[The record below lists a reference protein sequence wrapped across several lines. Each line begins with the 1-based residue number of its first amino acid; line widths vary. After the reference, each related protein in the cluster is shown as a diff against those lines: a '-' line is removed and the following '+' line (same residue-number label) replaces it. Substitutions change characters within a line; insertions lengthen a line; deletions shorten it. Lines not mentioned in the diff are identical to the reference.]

1 MDFYK
6 IVQRSTRQGIDV
18 FPDFRVGRS
27 KDLMIRAKSFY
38 AIWDDDE
45 GLWSTD
51 EYDVQR
57 MVDKELRQTREKV
70 GPMADVKWMS
80 DFSTGSWK
88 QFRSY
93 MANVSDNSHQLD
105 ENLTFLNTEV
115 KKSDYVSKR
124 LPYPLEPGDTTAYEE
139 IVSTLYDPLDR
150 AKLEWAVG
158 AIVAGDAR
166 NIQKFLVLYGPG
178 GSGKSTYLNIIHKL
192 FRDYCAM
199 FDAKALTSSTN
210 AFATEAFKDNPL
222 VAIQHDGDLSKIED
236 NAKLNS
242 IVSHEEILINEKYKP
257 GYNARINAFLFM
269 GTNKPVKITDAKSG
283 IIRRLIDVNPSG
295 RLIDENRYHV
305 LMSQIDFELGAIA
318 YHCLDVYRK
327 SGRDAYAGYRPTE
340 MILQTDVFYNFIEY
354 GYETFK
360 SQNGTNLVQ
369 AYEMYKTYCDE
380 ANIQFKLPRHIFR
393 EELRNYFQEFHARSI
408 NTDGVRVRSV
418 YQGFISDKMMSKP
431 AKAKAYSLVLENT
444 VSLVDDA
451 LADCPAQYATDAGIP
466 ISKWANVTTKLS
478 DLDTHRLHYV
488 KPPENHIVIDFDLK
502 DDNGDKSAEK
512 NIEAASKWPTTYAEH
527 SQGGSGIHLHYI
539 YTGGDPKELSRV
551 YSDGIEIK
559 VFTGD
564 ASLRRRF
571 SKTNG
576 APIAEIKMGLPTKD
590 KKVLDFKGVQDEN
603 HLRKL
608 VMQNLR
614 KEVHPGTKPSI
625 DFIRKLL
632 DDAYTSGMRYD
643 LTDLRSRILTFAANS
658 TNQSDY
664 CVRVVSE
671 MKFHSEVN
679 PLGENT
685 TIPYKDEAPIV
696 FYDVEVFPNLF
707 LVSWKYAG
715 APGCTHMINPTPQEI
730 GKLLQFR
737 LVGFN
742 NRRYDNH
749 ILYARFIGY
758 SIEELY
764 KISTKLVSNTKNGYF
779 ADAYNLSYT
788 DIYDFASIKKSLKRW
803 QLDLGIH
810 HKELGLPWDEPV
822 PEERWEEVASYC
834 DNDVISTEAVWN
846 DRQQDFV
853 ARQVLAELS
862 GLTVNHTTQNHTGRI
877 IFGNDR
883 TPQDKFVYTDLSEL
897 FPGYEYDLGK
907 SHYRGELVGEGGYV
921 YAEPGMYENVA
932 VLDVASM
939 HPTSIEVLDLFGP
952 YTKNYSELK
961 QARIAIKHK
970 DYEQAK
976 KMLGGKLEKY
986 LSDPKDAD
994 ALSYALK
1001 IVINIV
1007 YGLTSAK
1014 FENLF
1019 KDPRNID
1026 NIVAK
1031 RGALFMIDLKH
1042 AVKNKGWPVIH
1053 IKTDSIKI
1061 PGADQEII
1069 DFVTDFGK
1077 LYGYDFEHEVTYE
1090 KMCLVNDAVYIAKIP
1105 GKEKAV
1111 GTDESDRVGAR
1122 WSATGAQFAHP
1133 YVFKY
1138 LFSHEPI
1145 DFSDLCEIKTV
1156 TSSLHLAFD
1165 PDYEKNPPKFV
1176 GRAGSFCPILPG
1188 KGGGEL
1194 LREKDGKFYAATGT
1208 KGYYWLEAE
1217 VVSELHKENDIDMS
1231 YFGKLVDS
1239 AVENLSKFGDVE
1251 AFLS

>member
-318 YHCLDVYRK
+318 YHCLEVYRK

-393 EELRNYFQEFHARSI
+393 EELRNYFQEFHARSV

-466 ISKWANVTTKLS
+466 ISRWANVTTKLS

-643 LTDLRSRILTFAANS
+643 LTDLRSRILAFAANS

-696 FYDVEVFPNLF
+696 FYDVEVFPNRSRTD
-707 LVSWKYAG
+707 V
-715 APGCTHMINPTPQEI
+715 CD
-730 GKLLQFR
+730 R
-737 LVGFN
+737 FN
-742 NRRYDNH
+742 Y
-749 ILYARFIGY
+749 
-758 SIEELY
+758 
-764 KISTKLVSNTKNGYF
+764 
-779 ADAYNLSYT
+779 
-788 DIYDFASIKKSLKRW
+788 
-803 QLDLGIH
+803 
-810 HKELGLPWDEPV
+810 
-822 PEERWEEVASYC
+822 
-834 DNDVISTEAVWN
+834 
-846 DRQQDFV
+846 
-853 ARQVLAELS
+853 
-862 GLTVNHTTQNHTGRI
+862 LTRHSS
-877 IFGNDR
+877 R
-883 TPQDKFVYTDLSEL
+883 T
-897 FPGYEYDLGK
+897 
-907 SHYRGELVGEGGYV
+907 R
-921 YAEPGMYENVA
+921 
-932 VLDVASM
+932 
-939 HPTSIEVLDLFGP
+939 
-952 YTKNYSELK
+952 
-961 QARIAIKHK
+961 
-970 DYEQAK
+970 
-976 KMLGGKLEKY
+976 
-986 LSDPKDAD
+986 
-994 ALSYALK
+994 
-1001 IVINIV
+1001 
-1007 YGLTSAK
+1007 
-1014 FENLF
+1014 
-1019 KDPRNID
+1019 
-1026 NIVAK
+1026 
-1031 RGALFMIDLKH
+1031 
-1042 AVKNKGWPVIH
+1042 
-1053 IKTDSIKI
+1053 
-1061 PGADQEII
+1061 
-1069 DFVTDFGK
+1069 
-1077 LYGYDFEHEVTYE
+1077 
-1090 KMCLVNDAVYIAKIP
+1090 
-1105 GKEKAV
+1105 
-1111 GTDESDRVGAR
+1111 
-1122 WSATGAQFAHP
+1122 
-1133 YVFKY
+1133 
-1138 LFSHEPI
+1138 
-1145 DFSDLCEIKTV
+1145 
-1156 TSSLHLAFD
+1156 
-1165 PDYEKNPPKFV
+1165 
-1176 GRAGSFCPILPG
+1176 
-1188 KGGGEL
+1188 
-1194 LREKDGKFYAATGT
+1194 
-1208 KGYYWLEAE
+1208 
-1217 VVSELHKENDIDMS
+1217 
-1231 YFGKLVDS
+1231 
-1239 AVENLSKFGDVE
+1239 
-1251 AFLS
+1251 

>member
-57 MVDKELRQTREKV
+57 MVDGELRQTREKV

-318 YHCLDVYRK
+318 YHCLEVYRK

-393 EELRNYFQEFHARSI
+393 EELRNYFQEFHARSV

-451 LADCPAQYATDAGIP
+451 LADCPAQYATDVGIP

-539 YTGGDPKELSRV
+539 YTGEDPKELSRV
-551 YSDGIEIK
+551 YANGIEIK

-576 APIAEIKMGLPTKD
+576 APIAEIKVGLPLKE

-625 DFIRKLL
+625 DFINKLL
-632 DDAYTSGMRYD
+632 NDAYASGMRYD
-643 LTDLRSRILTFAANS
+643 LTDLRSRILAFAANS
-658 TNQSDY
+658 TNQSEY
-664 CVRVVSE
+664 CVRVVSD

-685 TIPYKDEAPIV
+685 TIPYKEEAPIV

-715 APGCTHMINPTPQEI
+715 AQGCTHMINPTPQEI

-961 QARIAIKHK
+961 QARIAIKHR

-1105 GKEKAV
+1105 GKEKSV
-1111 GTDESDRVGAR
+1111 GTDESGRVGAR

-1145 DFSDLCEIKTV
+1145 EFSDLCEIKTV

-1194 LREKDGKFYAATGT
+1194 LREKDGKYYAATGS

-1217 VVSELHKENDIDMS
+1217 VVDELHKENDIDMS
-1231 YFGKLVDS
+1231 YFSRLVDS

>member
-6 IVQRSTRQGIDV
+6 IVQRSTKQGIDV

-38 AIWDDDE
+38 AIWDEEE
-45 GLWSTD
+45 GVWSTD

-57 MVDKELRQTREKV
+57 MVDSDLRQAREKI

-93 MANVSDNSHQLD
+93 LANVSDNSHQLD
-105 ENLTFLNTEV
+105 EYLTFTNTAV
-115 KKSDYVSKR
+115 KKNDYVSKR
-124 LPYPLEPGDTTAYEE
+124 LSYPLEPGDISAYDE

-158 AIVAGDAR
+158 SIIAGDSR
-166 NIQKFLVLYGPG
+166 FIQKFIVIYGPP
-178 GSGKSTYLNIIHKL
+178 GSGKGTYLEILQKL
-192 FRDYCAM
+192 FAGYYTI
-199 FDAKALTSSTN
+199 FDAKSLTSNSSSFST
-210 AFATEAFKDNPL
+210 EVFKDNPL
-222 VAIQHDGDLSKIED
+222 VAIQGDGDLSKIED

-242 IVSHEEILINEKYKP
+242 IVSHEEIVINEKYKP
-257 GYNARINAFLFM
+257 GYISRINAFLFM

-295 RLIDENRYHV
+295 RLLDEDRYHV
-305 LMSQIDFELGAIA
+305 LMSQVDFELGAIA
-318 YHCLDVYRK
+318 DHCLKVYREA
-327 SGRDAYAGYRPTE
+327 GRDAYSGYRPTE

-354 GYETFK
+354 GYEVFK
-360 SQNGTNLVQ
+360 DQNGTTLVQ

-393 EELRNYFQEFHARSI
+393 EELRNYFKEFHARILNS
-408 NTDGVRVRSV
+408 DGSRARSV
-418 YQGFISDKMMSKP
+418 YQGFLADKMMSKP

-444 VSLVDDA
+444 NSLIDDA
-451 LADCPAQYATDAGIP
+451 LANCPAQYASDAGIP
-466 ISKWANVTTKLS
+466 ISKWANVKTKLS
-478 DLDTHRLHYV
+478 DLDSHKLHYV

-502 DDNGDKSAEK
+502 DESGEKSAEK
-512 NIEAASKWPTTYAEH
+512 NIEAASKWPTTYAEY
-527 SQGGSGIHLHYI
+527 SQGGSGIHLHYN
-539 YTGGDPKELSRV
+539 YTGEDPKELSRV
-551 YSDGIEIK
+551 YADGIEIK

-571 SKTNG
+571 YKSNG
-576 APIAEIKMGLPTKD
+576 APVADIKVGLPLKE

-614 KEVHPGTKPSI
+614 KEIHPGTKPSI
-625 DFIRKLL
+625 DFIYKLL
-632 DDAYTSGMRYD
+632 NDAYNSGMRYD
-643 LTDLRSRILTFAANS
+643 LTDLRQNVLAFAVNS
-658 TNQSDY
+658 TNQSAY
-664 CVRVVSE
+664 CVSLVAV
-671 MKFHSEVN
+671 MKFQSEVN
-679 PLGENT
+679 PLGEVT
-685 TIPYKDEAPIV
+685 TIPYKEDAPLV
-696 FYDVEVFPNLF
+696 FFDVEVFPNLL

-715 APGCTHMINPTPQEI
+715 APTCTHMINPSPEEI
-730 GKLLQFR
+730 GKLLKFR

-749 ILYARFIGY
+749 ILYARYIGY
-758 SIEELY
+758 SIEEIY
-764 KISTKLVSNTKNGYF
+764 KVSMKLVGNSKNGYF

-788 DIYDFASIKKSLKRW
+788 DIYDFASVKKSLKRW

-810 HKELGLPWDEPV
+810 HKELGLPWDQPV
-822 PEERWEEVASYC
+822 PEEKWEEVASYC
-834 DNDVISTEAVWN
+834 DNDAVSTEVVWN
-846 DRQQDFV
+846 DRQQDFI

-883 TPQDKFVYTDLSEL
+883 TPQSKFEYTDLSEL

-907 SHYRGELVGEGGYV
+907 STYRGEVVGEGGYV

-939 HPTSIEVLDLFGP
+939 HPTSIEVLNLFGP

-970 DYEQAK
+970 DYDKAK

-1042 AVKNKGWPVIH
+1042 AVKSKGWPVVH

-1061 PGADQEII
+1061 PGADADII
-1069 DFVTDFGK
+1069 NFVMEFGK

-1090 KMCLVNDAVYIAKIP
+1090 KMCLVNDAVFIAKKQKSDP
-1105 GKEKAV
+1105 WAYS
-1111 GTDESDRVGAR
+1111 DEVEANSKL

-1138 LFSHEPI
+1138 LFSKEPI
-1145 DFSDLCEIKTV
+1145 EFNDLCEIKTV
-1156 TSSLHLAFD
+1156 NTSLHLAFD
-1165 PDYEKNPPKFV
+1165 PDYIKNPPRFV

-1208 KGYYWLEAE
+1208 KGFSWLEAE
-1217 VVSELHKENDIDMS
+1217 VVDELHKENDIDMS
-1231 YFGKLVDS
+1231 YFSKLVDN
-1239 AVENLSKFGDVE
+1239 ALENLSKYGDVE

>member
-38 AIWDDDE
+38 AIWDEDN
-45 GLWSTD
+45 GVWSTD

-57 MVDKELRQTREKV
+57 MVDSDLRLTREKV

-93 MANVSDNSHQLD
+93 LANVSDNSRQLD

-115 KKSDYVSKR
+115 KKNDYVSKR

-166 NIQKFLVLYGPG
+166 NIQKFLVLYGPA
-178 GSGKSTYLNIIHKL
+178 GSGKSTYLNIIYKL

-210 AFATEAFKDNPL
+210 AFATEVFKENPL

-236 NAKLNS
+236 NTKLNS

-295 RLIDENRYHV
+295 RIIDEDRYHV
-305 LMSQIDFELGAIA
+305 LTSQIDFELGAIA
-318 YHCLDVYRK
+318 HHCLQVYRDA
-327 SGRDAYAGYRPTE
+327 GRDAYSGYRPTE

-354 GYETFK
+354 GYDVFK
-360 SQNGTNLVQ
+360 EQNGTTLVQ
-369 AYEMYKTYCDE
+369 AYEMYKTYCEE

-393 EELRNYFQEFHARSI
+393 EELRNYFQEFHARI
-408 NTDGVRVRSV
+408 LNLDGSRARSV
-418 YQGFISDKMMSKP
+418 YQGFLSEKMMSKP
-431 AKAKAYSLVLENT
+431 VKAKAYSLVLENT
-444 VSLVDDA
+444 VSLVDES
-451 LADCPAQYATDAGIP
+451 LADYPAQYASDAGIP

-512 NIEAASKWPTTYAEH
+512 NIEAASKWPTTYAEY
-527 SQGGSGIHLHYI
+527 SQGGAGIHLHYI
-539 YTGGDPKELSRV
+539 YTGEDPKELSRV
-551 YSDGIEIK
+551 YADGIEIK
-559 VFTGD
+559 VFYGD

-576 APIAEIKMGLPTKD
+576 VPISEIKVGLPLKE

-608 VMQNLR
+608 IMQNLR
-614 KEVHPGTKPSI
+614 KEVHPGTKPSM
-625 DFIRKLL
+625 DFIHKLL
-632 DDAYTSGMRYD
+632 NDAYASGMRYD
-643 LTDLRSRILTFAANS
+643 LTDLRSRILAFAANS

-664 CVRVVSE
+664 CVRLVSE
-671 MKFHSEVN
+671 IKFHSEVN

-685 TIPYKDEAPIV
+685 TIPYKEEAPIV
-696 FYDVEVFPNLF
+696 IYDIEVFPNLL
-707 LVSWKYAG
+707 LVSWKYLG
-715 APGCTHMINPTPQEI
+715 APECTHMINPSPQEI

-758 SIEELY
+758 SIEEIY
-764 KISTKLVSNTKNGYF
+764 RISTKLVGNSNNGYF
-779 ADAYNLSYT
+779 AEAYNLSYA
-788 DIYDFASIKKSLKRW
+788 DIYDFASLKKSLKRW

-810 HKELGLPWDEPV
+810 HKELGLPWDEDA
-822 PEERWEEVASYC
+822 PEEKWEEIAAYC
-834 DNDVISTEAVWN
+834 DNDVISTEVVWN
-846 DRQQDFV
+846 DRQQDFI
-853 ARQVLAELS
+853 ARQILAELS

-883 TPQDKFVYTDLSEL
+883 APQDKFNYTDLSEL

-932 VLDVASM
+932 VLDVESM
-939 HPTSIEVLDLFGP
+939 HPTSIEVLNLFGP

-970 DYEQAK
+970 KYDEAK

-986 LSDPKDAD
+986 LSDPKDAES
-994 ALSYALK
+994 LSYALK

-1014 FENLF
+1014 FTNLF

-1042 AVKNKGWPVIH
+1042 AVKAKGWPVVH

-1061 PGADQEII
+1061 PNATQEMI
-1069 DFVTDFGK
+1069 DFVSDFGI
-1077 LYGYDFEHEVTYE
+1077 LYGYNFEHEATYE
-1090 KMCLVNDAVYIAKIP
+1090 KMCLVNDAVFIAKY
-1105 GKEKAV
+1105 GWAAKEKLI
-1111 GTDESDRVGAR
+1111 GS

-1138 LFSHEPI
+1138 LFSKEQI
-1145 DFSDLCEIKTV
+1145 EFADLCEIKTV

-1165 PDYEKNPPKFV
+1165 PDYYKNPPKFV

-1194 LREKDGKFYAATGT
+1194 LREKDGKFYAATGS

-1217 VVSELHKENDIDMS
+1217 VVDELHKEKDIDMS
-1231 YFGKLVDS
+1231 YFSKLVDS
-1239 AVENLSKFGDVE
+1239 SVENLSKYGDVE

>member
-6 IVQRSTRQGIDV
+6 IVQRSTRQGIDI

-38 AIWDDDE
+38 AIWDESE
-45 GLWSTD
+45 GMWSTD

-57 MVDKELRQTREKV
+57 MVDAELRTMREKV

-93 MANVSDNSHQLD
+93 LANVSDNSHQLD
-105 ENLTFLNTEV
+105 EHLTFANTEV

-124 LPYPLEPGDTTAYEE
+124 LPYPLEPGDISAYEE
-139 IVSTLYDPLDR
+139 VVSTLYDPLDR

-178 GSGKSTYLNIIHKL
+178 GSGKSTYLNIIHRL

-199 FDAKALTSSTN
+199 FDAKSLTSSSN

-318 YHCLDVYRK
+318 WHCLQVYRDA
-327 SGRDAYAGYRPTE
+327 GRDAYAGYRPTE
-340 MILQTDVFYNFIEY
+340 MILQTDTFYNFIEH
-354 GYETFK
+354 GYETFV
-360 SQNGTNLVQ
+360 SQNGTTLLQ
-369 AYEMYKTYCDE
+369 AYEIYKQYCEE
-380 ANIQFKLPRHIFR
+380 ANIQFKMPRHIFR
-393 EELRNYFQEFHARSI
+393 EELRNYFQEFHARGV
-408 NTDGVRVRSV
+408 NPDGSRARSV
-418 YQGFISDKMMSKP
+418 YVGFLADKMMSKP
-431 AKAKAYSLVLENT
+431 PKAKTYSLSLENT
-444 VSLVDDA
+444 TSLIDDV

-478 DLDTHRLHYV
+478 DLDSHKLHYV
-488 KPPENHIVIDFDLK
+488 KPPEHHIVIDFDLK
-502 DDNGDKSAEK
+502 DDNGEKSAER
-512 NIEAASKWPTTYAEH
+512 NIEAASKWPTTYAEY
-527 SQGGSGIHLHYI
+527 SQGGSGIHLHYN
-539 YTGGDPKELSRV
+539 YTGDDPKELSRV
-551 YSDGIEIK
+551 YADGIEIK

-571 SKTNG
+571 HKSNG
-576 APIAEIKMGLPTKD
+576 VSIADIKVGLPLKE

-625 DFIRKLL
+625 DFIHKLL
-632 DDAYTSGMRYD
+632 GDAYVSGMRYD
-643 LTDLRSRILTFAANS
+643 LTDLRQRVLAFAANS
-658 TNQSDY
+658 TNQSEY
-664 CVRVVSE
+664 CVKLVSE
-671 MKFHSEVN
+671 MKFHSDNDPQTEN
-679 PLGENT
+679 P
-685 TIPYKDEAPIV
+685 TIPYKEEAPLVI
-696 FYDVEVFPNLF
+696 YDVEVFPNLL
-707 LVSWKYAG
+707 LVSWKYVG
-715 APGCTHMINPTPQEI
+715 APSCTHMINPTPEEI

-737 LVGFN
+737 LIGFN

-749 ILYARFIGY
+749 ILYARYIGY
-758 SIEELY
+758 SIEEIY
-764 KISTKLVSNTKNGYF
+764 KVSLKLIGNSKNGYF
-779 ADAYNLSYT
+779 AQAYNLSYT

-810 HKELGLPWDEPV
+810 HKELGLPWDQPV
-822 PEERWEEVASYC
+822 PEDRWEEVAAYC
-834 DNDVISTEAVWN
+834 DNDVISTEVVWN

-877 IFGNDR
+877 VFGNDR
-883 TPQDKFVYTDLSEL
+883 KPQEKFVYTDLSEL

-907 SHYRGELVGEGGYV
+907 STYRGELVGEGGYV

-952 YTKNYSELK
+952 YTKNFSELK

-970 DYEQAK
+970 DYDAAR
-976 KMLGGKLEKY
+976 KMLGGKLAKY

-994 ALSYALK
+994 SLSYALK

-1031 RGALFMIDLKH
+1031 RGALFMIDLKY
-1042 AVKNKGWPVIH
+1042 AVKSKGWPVVH

-1069 DFVTDFGK
+1069 DFIVEFGK

-1090 KMCLVNDAVYIAKIP
+1090 KMCLVNDAVYIARTKNSKDMSWSDEADVIS
-1105 GKEKAV
+1105 GKW
-1111 GTDESDRVGAR
+1111 T
-1122 WSATGAQFAHP
+1122 ATGAQFAHP

-1138 LFSHEPI
+1138 LFSKEPI
-1145 DFSDLCEIKTV
+1145 EFNDLCEIKTV

-1165 PDYEKNPPKFV
+1165 PDYEKNPPRFV

-1194 LREKDGKFYAATGT
+1194 LREKDGKFYAATGS
-1208 KGYYWLEAE
+1208 KGYYWLESE
-1217 VVSELHKENDIDMS
+1217 VVEELHKENDIDMS
-1231 YFGKLVDS
+1231 YFSKLVDA
-1239 AVENLSKFGDVE
+1239 AVENLGKFGDVE

>member
-318 YHCLDVYRK
+318 YHCLEVYRK

-393 EELRNYFQEFHARSI
+393 EELRNYFQEFHARSV

-466 ISKWANVTTKLS
+466 ISRWANVTTKLS

-643 LTDLRSRILTFAANS
+643 LTDLRSRILAFAANS

-696 FYDVEVFPNLF
+696 FYDVEVFPN
-707 LVSWKYAG
+707 
-715 APGCTHMINPTPQEI
+715 
-730 GKLLQFR
+730 
-737 LVGFN
+737 
-742 NRRYDNH
+742 
-749 ILYARFIGY
+749 
-758 SIEELY
+758 
-764 KISTKLVSNTKNGYF
+764 
-779 ADAYNLSYT
+779 
-788 DIYDFASIKKSLKRW
+788 
-803 QLDLGIH
+803 
-810 HKELGLPWDEPV
+810 
-822 PEERWEEVASYC
+822 
-834 DNDVISTEAVWN
+834 
-846 DRQQDFV
+846 
-853 ARQVLAELS
+853 
-862 GLTVNHTTQNHTGRI
+862 
-877 IFGNDR
+877 
-883 TPQDKFVYTDLSEL
+883 
-897 FPGYEYDLGK
+897 
-907 SHYRGELVGEGGYV
+907 
-921 YAEPGMYENVA
+921 
-932 VLDVASM
+932 
-939 HPTSIEVLDLFGP
+939 
-952 YTKNYSELK
+952 
-961 QARIAIKHK
+961 
-970 DYEQAK
+970 
-976 KMLGGKLEKY
+976 
-986 LSDPKDAD
+986 
-994 ALSYALK
+994 
-1001 IVINIV
+1001 
-1007 YGLTSAK
+1007 
-1014 FENLF
+1014 
-1019 KDPRNID
+1019 
-1026 NIVAK
+1026 
-1031 RGALFMIDLKH
+1031 
-1042 AVKNKGWPVIH
+1042 
-1053 IKTDSIKI
+1053 
-1061 PGADQEII
+1061 
-1069 DFVTDFGK
+1069 
-1077 LYGYDFEHEVTYE
+1077 
-1090 KMCLVNDAVYIAKIP
+1090 
-1105 GKEKAV
+1105 
-1111 GTDESDRVGAR
+1111 
-1122 WSATGAQFAHP
+1122 
-1133 YVFKY
+1133 
-1138 LFSHEPI
+1138 
-1145 DFSDLCEIKTV
+1145 
-1156 TSSLHLAFD
+1156 
-1165 PDYEKNPPKFV
+1165 
-1176 GRAGSFCPILPG
+1176 
-1188 KGGGEL
+1188 
-1194 LREKDGKFYAATGT
+1194 
-1208 KGYYWLEAE
+1208 
-1217 VVSELHKENDIDMS
+1217 
-1231 YFGKLVDS
+1231 
-1239 AVENLSKFGDVE
+1239 
-1251 AFLS
+1251 

>member
-6 IVQRSTRQGIDV
+6 IVQRSTRQGIDI

-38 AIWDDDE
+38 AIWDEDE

-57 MVDKELRQTREKV
+57 MVDNDLRQTREKV

-93 MANVSDNSHQLD
+93 LANVSDNSHQLD
-105 ENLTFLNTEV
+105 ENLTFSNTEV
-115 KKSDYVSKR
+115 KKNDYVSKR
-124 LPYPLEPGDTTAYEE
+124 LPYPLEPGDITAYEE

-166 NIQKFLVLYGPG
+166 NIQKFLVLYGPA
-178 GSGKSTYLNIIHKL
+178 GSGKSTYLNIIQRL
-192 FRDYCAM
+192 FRDYCAT
-199 FDAKALTSSTN
+199 FDAKSLTSSSN
-210 AFATEAFKDNPL
+210 AFSTEAFKDNPL

-236 NAKLNS
+236 NTKLNS

-295 RLIDENRYHV
+295 RLIDEDRYHV

-318 YHCLDVYRK
+318 YHCLQVYRDG
-327 SGRDAYAGYRPTE
+327 GRDAYSGYRPTE

-354 GYETFK
+354 AYDTFK
-360 SQNGTNLVQ
+360 DQNGTTLLQ
-369 AYEMYKTYCDE
+369 AYEMYKKYCEE

-393 EELRNYFQEFHARSI
+393 EELRNYFHEFHARILNS
-408 NTDGVRVRSV
+408 DGTRARSV
-418 YQGFISDKMMSKP
+418 YQGFLADKMMSKP

-444 VSLVDDA
+444 VSLIDDA
-451 LADCPAQYATDAGIP
+451 LADCPAQYASDAGIP
-466 ISKWANVTTKLS
+466 ISRWANVTTKLS

-502 DDNGDKSAEK
+502 DDNGEKSAEK
-512 NIEAASKWPTTYAEH
+512 NIEAASKWPTTYAEY
-527 SQGGSGIHLHYI
+527 SQGGAGIHLHYN
-539 YTGGDPKELSRV
+539 YTGEDPKELSRV
-551 YSDGIEIK
+551 YADGIEIK
-559 VFTGD
+559 VFSGD

-576 APIAEIKMGLPTKD
+576 APIADIKVGLPLKE

-625 DFIRKLL
+625 DFIYKLL
-632 DDAYTSGMRYD
+632 NDAYTSGMRYD
-643 LTDLRSRILTFAANS
+643 LTDLRQRVLAFAANS
-658 TNQSDY
+658 TNQSEY
-664 CVRVVSE
+664 CVKLVSD
-671 MKFHSEVN
+671 MKFQSEIN

-685 TIPYKDEAPIV
+685 TIPYKEEAPIV

-715 APGCTHMINPTPQEI
+715 APGCTHMINPTPEEI

-749 ILYARFIGY
+749 IIYARFIGY
-758 SIEELY
+758 SIEEIY
-764 KISTKLVSNTKNGYF
+764 KISTKLVGNSKNGYF

-883 TPQDKFVYTDLSEL
+883 KPQDKFVYTDLSEL

-907 SHYRGELVGEGGYV
+907 SYYRGELVGEGGYV

-939 HPTSIEVLDLFGP
+939 HPTSIEVLNLFGP

-961 QARIAIKHK
+961 QARIAIKHR

-1145 DFSDLCEIKTV
+1145 EFSDLCEIKTV

-1165 PDYEKNPPKFV
+1165 PDYEKNPPRFV

-1194 LREKDGKFYAATGT
+1194 LREKDGKFYAATGS
-1208 KGYYWLEAE
+1208 KGYYWLESE
-1217 VVSELHKENDIDMS
+1217 VVDELHKEQDIDMS
-1231 YFGKLVDS
+1231 YFSKLVDS